1 VPGGHRADDQPDRL
15 LLPYERVYVV
25 PGLSVIGGGGD
36 AVDLFAARVAAA
48 TGDPAPPDPV
58 RVAALC
64 RALDGMALAIELAAA
79 RFAALG
85 LDGLES
91 GLDQRLRL
99 LTTGPHAADRHGSL
113 RAAIG
118 WSYELLSSADRRL
131 LRGVAVFASWFDVDA
146 ARAVAGA
153 DREHAEIADG
163 LARLAEHSLLV
174 VERGE
179 RTRYRALETIRQY
192 GVERLDEAGELDQIR
207 AGHEQWCRRSLAAL
221 RQTEAAETGDAWC
234 ARLDRIAD
242 DVGAA
247 LAWSAGVA
255 SRRAQAAEL
264 AAELAGPL
272 FLRGRQAQAQQR
284 YEQGAELAA
293 TPLERAACLRLAAG
307 AAASRFVGDDALR
320 LLRMAA
326 GAALAA
332 GDRAGAARQ
341 ATPWRDARFPDH
353 CGDEQTR
360 RVGTPGTAVTA
371 RESEVVALLC
381 KHLTNAQIAEALF
394 ISERTVES
402 HVTALLRKFEVP
414 DRRSLAR
421 LVAAAG
427 GAPVRGG
434 LPVPVTAFLGRV
446 AERAALLAT
455 LAGHR
460 LVTAVGPGGVPV
472 GPTAMKSRS
481 PQLFLTGDAAFWPG
495 QPLLISAIG
504 PTCGGRPPGTGCPAA
519 GAPTAGIAVTTVA
532 ASTAP
537 RVIKPG
543 RARRGFLR
551 WPTNRSP
558 ASGVGMAPRF
568 VAEGQLIG
576 LPPSRGGYCPVSIE
590 PHGA

>member
-1 VPGGHRADDQPDRL
+1 
-15 LLPYERVYVV
+15 
-25 PGLSVIGGGGD
+25 
-36 AVDLFAARVAAA
+36 
-48 TGDPAPPDPV
+48 
-58 RVAALC
+58 
-64 RALDGMALAIELAAA
+64 
-79 RFAALG
+79 
-85 LDGLES
+85 
-91 GLDQRLRL
+91 
-99 LTTGPHAADRHGSL
+99 
-113 RAAIG
+113 
-118 WSYELLSSADRRL
+118 
-131 LRGVAVFASWFDVDA
+131 
-146 ARAVAGA
+146 
-153 DREHAEIADG
+153 
-163 LARLAEHSLLV
+163 
-174 VERGE
+174 
-179 RTRYRALETIRQY
+179 
-192 GVERLDEAGELDQIR
+192 
-207 AGHEQWCRRSLAAL
+207 
-221 RQTEAAETGDAWC
+221 
-234 ARLDRIAD
+234 
-242 DVGAA
+242 
-247 LAWSAGVA
+247 
-255 SRRAQAAEL
+255 
-264 AAELAGPL
+264 
-272 FLRGRQAQAQQR
+272 
-284 YEQGAELAA
+284 
-293 TPLERAACLRLAAG
+293 
-307 AAASRFVGDDALR
+307 
-320 LLRMAA
+320 
-326 GAALAA
+326 
-332 GDRAGAARQ
+332 
-341 ATPWRDARFPDH
+341 
-353 CGDEQTR
+353 
-360 RVGTPGTAVTA
+360 
-371 RESEVVALLC
+371 VALLC

-504 PTCGGRPPGTGCPAA
+504 PTCGGLPLPGTGCPAA